1 MTAQQRILTCGH
13 HRLDLTRPV
22 VMGILNVTPD
32 SFSDGGRF
40 LGLDQALRHAA
51 AMLAEGA
58 AIIDVGAESTRP
70 GAALV
75 SVQEELDR
83 TLPVVEALARE
94 LDVVISVDT
103 STPEV
108 IREAAARGA
117 GFLND
122 VRALRRPGALAAAA
136 ATGLPVCIMH
146 MQGNPGSMQANPHY
160 DDVLAEVHAFMQA
173 RIADCSAAGI
183 GRERLVLDPG
193 FGFGKKLE
201 HNLRL
206 LGHLPHFADLG
217 LPLLVGVSRKSMLGA
232 VLGGAPVDQRLHAG
246 TAATAIAVMQG
257 AHIIRAHDVKATRD
271 AVLLATAVKEAV

>member
-22 VMGILNVTPD
+22 VMVILNVTPD